1 MSHICKPR
9 SVVGLVT
16 KTAHGI
22 AVVLLFGGCGGSSKE
37 PIKAEQNGRRPAEE
51 GDESASPPAGKVAGS
66 QGAGSDSTKATGRP
80 SARDLD
86 PIPAYKDPFI
96 KEATGDDQD
105 SFARDPFQVPENAT
119 PQELMAYLKKLD
131 LRRPVGATP
140 DLKMLDNI
148 KSMKARREAADK
160 MLASDNLDGGLRYD
174 AIVAKFRALRFLSQF
189 GDSKETKALRD
200 FTEKLKTDEDPRVVL
215 LDRMASIDLMLEGLR
230 RDEQPDPA
238 PALAEVK
245 ALVTGENADMQ
256 TLLLAHYAA
265 SVFQEIRA
273 FDEAVEALTVAG
285 NQFQSSEDE
294 DLARHAAG
302 MLEEAR
308 VVAIQQ
314 EFFGILR
321 GDESAK
327 ERLLEKVDQ
336 ILAEKNPPEPALN
349 LLLEVERQLE
359 FTDHMDLASALT
371 DKVAV
376 AFADHEDQELAGRA
390 AQVVETTKKRLSL
403 VGQPFLIEGVTL
415 SGEPFDWNAYRGKVV
430 LVDFWVA
437 QSDICL
443 EEMPYIREIYL
454 RYRDKGFEVVGV
466 SLDDTRREAESVA
479 ASISMPWATVVPKD
493 ENLQGMRTDPNAVRY
508 GVVALPF
515 VVLVDKEG
523 KAVAMHVRGPMLER
537 KLKEMLGPPTGGDEG
552 DSPVPVPG
560 DLPPIEALDLP
571 EGDGLEPPPADSTP
585 PAEEPRDADVNGTPA
600 PATDASRG
608 HRGRVFFCGLF
619 DDVAETDTDPKEE
632 DDESAPT
639 DVDDDDS
646 EQPVEEINPYSPD
659 EGLSPFELVDFLF
672 EMKEKP
678 RVIQSRPGF
687 TEAVVEAAD
696 RLLTTDASD
705 KFKEVAALTKL
716 EYLHKDARL
725 GDEQADE
732 NLMEF
737 VDQLKDSE
745 RERISAE
752 VEFLLLERR
761 AINVDELDRE
771 QVIALL
777 AELEEFFTDQQLI
790 AKHLRV
796 ASSTVAAIN
805 QLEDDDK
812 REEYFAKFG
821 KFFSDS
827 DDRQLAAYGKKLAK
841 QPGGTAPEV
850 VGREVELAGAT
861 VDGIALDW
869 SSYQGKIVLIQFWAT
884 WCPAC
889 LKEMPQVAAFYEE
902 HREKG
907 VDVVGVNMDKDL
919 DALAAYLEKH
929 DTPWTHLVGE
939 HCQEIAREYGVR
951 AFPTL
956 MLVDREGKIAA
967 VGHRVGDLAETVDK
981 LLGK

>member
-1 MSHICKPR
+1 MSHICEPR
-9 SVVGLVT
+9 FVVGLVT
-16 KTAHGI
+16 ITAHGI
-22 AVVLLFGGCGGSSKE
+22 AVVLLLAGCGGPSNE
-37 PIKAEQNGRRPAEE
+37 PITAEQSGLRPAEE
-51 GDESASPPAGKVAGS
+51 GGERTSPPAGKDAGG
-66 QGAGSDSTKATGRP
+66 QGADSDSTKATGRR

-86 PIPAYKDPFI
+86 PIPAYEDPFI
-96 KEATGDDQD
+96 KEATGNDQD

-119 PQELMAYLKKLD
+119 PQELMAYLKKLE
-131 LRRPVGATP
+131 LRPPVGATRDLQIL
-140 DLKMLDNI
+140 DLK
-148 KSMKARREAADK
+148 KSMRARREAAEK
-160 MLASDNLDGGLRYD
+160 MLASDNLDGGLRYE
-174 AIVAKFRALRFLSQF
+174 AIVAKLGALRFLSQI
-189 GDSKETKALRD
+189 GDSEETKALRD
-200 FTEKLKTDEDPRVVL
+200 FTEELKTDEDPRVVL
-215 LDRMASIDLMLEGLR
+215 LNRMASMDLMLEGLR
-230 RDEQPDPA
+230 RDEEPDPA

-245 ALVTGENADMQ
+245 ALVAEEDADMQ
-256 TLLLAHYAA
+256 TLLLAHHAA
-265 SVFQEIRA
+265 SIFQQVRA

-285 NQFQSSEDE
+285 NRFRSSEDE
-294 DLARHAAG
+294 DLARHASR

-308 VVAIQQ
+308 VVSIQQ
-314 EFFGILR
+314 EFFGVLR
-321 GDESAK
+321 GDESAR

-371 DKVAV
+371 DKVAT
-376 AFADHEDQELAGRA
+376 AFADHEDQELAGHA

-415 SGEPFDWNAYRGKVV
+415 SGDPFDWNAYRGKVV
-430 LVDFWVA
+430 LVDFWIA
-437 QSDICL
+437 ESDICL
-443 EEMPYIREIYL
+443 EEMPYIRETYL

-466 SLDDTRREAESVA
+466 NLDDMRREAEAVA

-493 ENLQGMRTDPNAVRY
+493 QNLQGMRTDPNAVRY
-508 GVVALPF
+508 GVTALPF

-523 KAVAMHVRGPMLER
+523 KAVAIHVRGPMLER
-537 KLKEMLGPPTGGDEG
+537 KLREMLGPPAGGDKG

-560 DLPPIEALDLP
+560 GLPPNDALDLP
-571 EGDGLEPPPADSTP
+571 EGEGPQSPPTDPTPA
-585 PAEEPRDADVNGTPA
+585 AEEPRDADATPA
-600 PATDASRG
+600 PATDARLG

-619 DDVAETDTDPKEE
+619 DDVTETDTDPRNE
-632 DDESAPT
+632 DGESTPSNA
-639 DVDDDDS
+639 DDADS
-646 EQPVEEINPYSPD
+646 EPPAEDINPYSPD
-659 EGLSPFELVDFLF
+659 EGLSSFELVDFLF
-672 EMKEKP
+672 EMKDKA

-705 KFKEVAALTKL
+705 KYKETAALTKL

-732 NLMEF
+732 DLMEF
-737 VDQLKDSE
+737 VDQLKESE
-745 RERISAE
+745 RERIAAE
-752 VEFLLLERR
+752 VEFLLLERQ
-761 AINVDELDRE
+761 AINGDELDCE

-777 AELEEFFTDQQLI
+777 AELEGFFTGQQLV
-790 AKHLRV
+790 AKHLRI

-821 KFFSDS
+821 KLFSGS

-841 QPGGTAPEV
+841 QPGGTTPEV
-850 VGREVELAGAT
+850 VGREVELTGAT
-861 VDGIALDW
+861 VDGTALDW
-869 SSYQGKIVLIQFWAT
+869 SSYQGRIVLVQFWAT

-967 VGHRVGDLAETVDK
+967 VGHRVGDLAETVNK